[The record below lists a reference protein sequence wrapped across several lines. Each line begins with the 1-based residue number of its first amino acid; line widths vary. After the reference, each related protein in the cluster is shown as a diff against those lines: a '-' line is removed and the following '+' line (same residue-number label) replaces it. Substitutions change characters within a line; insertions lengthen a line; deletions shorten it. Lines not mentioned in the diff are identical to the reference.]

1 MGIYS
6 SNVLRE
12 SYSVTDFA
20 SQIEPDEKYNAVTGC
35 AMAYLESQQND
46 LALFN
51 ATIAND
57 FQEVSA
63 LQEGYEVINESVASV
78 FEKIKEILKKLI
90 AKIKGIFQSF
100 LAKLRGTFSSNK
112 DLYDDYVK
120 QINKYYNWK
129 DFKVK
134 KFRKK
139 KVDGDIGTAIE
150 NLATYDIGGDEY
162 KFGLGNAANDMKIA
176 GIDLLKDDLDNDDI
190 MEKLVK
196 SRLNSN
202 LQNVVDSDLGN
213 LNEEIMD
220 YLFEDEDTE
229 DEWKTSDI
237 INGIV
242 GSVLK
247 DTKLEN
253 NIKKA
258 ADNLVKSINKMADA
272 VDKEALAVNKALGSK
287 DKTYKSGT
295 TIGLGTASDHNKRSV
310 EKAAG
315 STDITNAYTSKS
327 DIYNATGAYKHLAN
341 KGDLEVLSFVAG
353 NLQKIVGQEQE
364 LATKLSSGVLAASKF
379 LIAQARRVW
388 SSAAAYSSTEHKNEG
403 YEFYTAIGEASAY
416 DFMSDME
423 ALD

>member
-12 SYSVTDFA
+12 SYYVTDFA
-20 SQIEPDEKYNAVTGC
+20 SQIEPDESYNAVTGC

-57 FQEVSA
+57 FQEVAA

-139 KVDGDIGTAIE
+139 KVDGDIGAAIE
-150 NLATYDIGGDEY
+150 ALATYTIKNNEY
-162 KFGLGNAANDMKIA
+162 KFELNSTASNMKIA

-196 SRLNSN
+196 ERLHAN
-202 LQNVVDSDLGN
+202 LKNVVDSDLGN

-287 DKTYKSGT
+287 DKTYKAGT

-315 STDITNAYTSKS
+315 SADIGNTVSKS
-327 DIYNATGAYKHLAN
+327 ATYNSNGAYKHLDN

-403 YEFYTAIGEASAY
+403 YEFYNAIGEAYAY
-416 DFMSDME
+416 DFISDME

>member
-20 SQIEPDEKYNAVTGC
+20 SQIEPDESYNAVTGC

-57 FQEVSA
+57 FQEVAA

-139 KVDGDIGTAIE
+139 KVDGDIGAAIE
-150 NLATYDIGGDEY
+150 ALATYTIKNNEY
-162 KFGLGNAANDMKIA
+162 KFELNSTASNMKIA

-196 SRLNSN
+196 ERLHAN
-202 LQNVVDSDLGN
+202 LKNVVDSDLGN

-287 DKTYKSGT
+287 DKTYKAGT

-315 STDITNAYTSKS
+315 SADIGNTVSKS
-327 DIYNATGAYKHLAN
+327 ATYNSNGAYKHLDN

-403 YEFYTAIGEASAY
+403 YEFYNAIGEAYAY
-416 DFMSDME
+416 DFISDME